1 MKRISEIS
9 ISGGGVRGLA
19 FLGVLYELDRSECLQ
34 LERIAG
40 TSIGAFIA
48 VCLII
53 GYTPKELIDLFFDY
67 PFETIKDFELNHL
80 FTQRSLMKGDNLT
93 LFFKTI
99 LQAKINPNTTL
110 EELYN
115 QTNIDLYI
123 TTCCVNTGKVEYIH
137 HDNYPTLSILTAI
150 QMSSAIPLLLPPVV
164 YQNKIYIDGGVMDN
178 TPILSDQTICI
189 ASKSSKNTSK
199 HIYKDNFHTYVFNV
213 IKMFYEARTKSNQS
227 MSKNHVISVHVGDVH
242 VASFNITKD
251 DKLMLI
257 QSGIKAAKKYI
268 NLISPLS
275 M

>member
-1 MKRISEIS
+1 MKKISEIS

-19 FLGVLYELDRSECLQ
+19 FLGVLYELDRAQCLEI
-34 LERIAG
+34 ERIAG
-40 TSIGAFIA
+40 TSIGSFIA

-53 GYTPKELIDLFFDY
+53 GYTPKELIDLFFEY

-80 FTQRSLMKGDNLT
+80 FTQRSLMKGENLT
-93 LFFKTI
+93 LFFKNI
-99 LQAKINPNTTL
+99 LQAKMNPNTTL
-110 EELYN
+110 EELYH

-137 HDNYPTLSILTAI
+137 HENYPTLSILTAI

-178 TPILSDQTICI
+178 TPILSENTVCI
-189 ASKSSKNTSK
+189 ASKTSNSKNTPK
-199 HIYKDNFHTYVFNV
+199 PVYNDTFHNYVFAI
-213 IKMFYEARTKSNQS
+213 IKMFYEARTKSAGIQ
-227 MSKNHVISVHVGDVH
+227 KNHVISVNVGDVH

-257 QSGIKAAKKYI
+257 QSGIRAAKKYI
-268 NLISPLS
+268 AS
-275 M
+275 